1 MLKRSGFTPRIA
13 ALSGALLHF
22 ATGLLGLA
30 YLALLSWLD
39 DPEELHKR
47 INPTDG
53 DSRDFGPP
61 A

>member
-1 MLKRSGFTPRIA
+1 MRARSRLTLRIA

-30 YLALLSWLD
+30 YLALLSWVES
-39 DPEELHKR
+39 PEDLHKR
-47 INPTDG
+47 INHEGGQASDP
-53 DSRDFGPP
+53 GPP